1 MKQTIQSAHL
11 NQNRAPIHEALE
23 QFRQNRV
30 VPFDVP
36 GHKRG
41 RGNPELTE
49 FLGQQCVSVDVNSMK
64 PLDNLCHPISVI
76 REAEELAADAFGAAH
91 AFLMVGGTTS
101 SVQSMVL
108 TACKRGDEII
118 LPRNVHR
125 SVINALVL
133 CGAIP
138 VYVNPEVDHR
148 LGISLGMKREQV
160 EQAIKEHPNAVAV
173 LVNNP
178 TYYGICSDLKEI
190 VKLAHDH
197 NMLCL
202 ADEAHGTHFYFGK
215 DLPVSAMAA
224 GADMASVSMHKS
236 GGSRTQSSF
245 LLTGPNINEG
255 YVRQIINLTQTT
267 SGSYLLMSSLDISRR
282 NLALRGEQIFDHVRK
297 IAEYARNEINSIGGY
312 YAFGRELI
320 NGDSIYDFDPI
331 KLSIHTLDI
340 GLAGIEV
347 YDLLRDDYDI
357 QIEFGDIGNIL
368 AYLSIGDRIQE
379 VERLVSALAEIRRC
393 HQGDKNGMLS
403 QEYIP
408 PQVIISPQE
417 AFYSDKT
424 SLPIMETEGMVCS
437 EFVMCY
443 PPGIPILAPGEKIT
457 ADILN
462 YIKYAKEKGC
472 SMTGPEDP
480 EIEYINVLK

>member
-1 MKQTIQSAHL
+1 MNTTNSYQTL
-11 NQNRAPIHEALE
+11 DQNRAPIYEALE
-23 QFRQNRV
+23 QFRNNRV

-64 PLDNLCHPISVI
+64 PLDNLCHPVSVI
-76 REAEELAADAFGAAH
+76 HEAEKLAAEAFGAAH

-108 TACKRGDEII
+108 TVCKRGDEII

-138 VYVNPEVDHR
+138 VYVNPDVDHR

-236 GGSRTQSSF
+236 GGSLTQSSF

-282 NLALRGEQIFDHVRK
+282 NLSLRGEQIFEQVRK
-297 IAEYARNEINSIGGY
+297 IADYARGEINSIGGY

-320 NGDSIYDFDPI
+320 NGNSIYDFDPI

-417 AFYSDKT
+417 AFYAEKV
-424 SLPIMETEGMVCS
+424 SLPIMETEGRVCS

-457 ADILN
+457 ADILK

-472 SMTGPEDP
+472 SMTGPEDAQ
-480 EIEYINVLK
+480 IEYINVLK